1 MCGLKNPRSQ
11 AIYGLELSHKNMT
24 HPIRIMHFGDVHF
37 GVENYG
43 RFDPQ
48 TGLPSRLVD
57 FRNALL
63 QAIEIALEAGVELA
77 VFSGDAYKTRDPNQT
92 HQREF
97 AQCLAKL
104 TTAGVPVVLLAG
116 NHDIPN
122 TKGRANAIEI
132 FGALAGDNLKVFDT
146 PGRAV
151 VTTKQG
157 RPVQIV
163 AMPYLIKSLVLSRE
177 ENKDKGVQE
186 TTQLIV
192 DRYTSGIA
200 ALAAQCDPLLPTVL
214 MGHFSV
220 TNAKLSANQVG
231 YLTNEPE
238 VPLSALTQSPFDY
251 VALGHIHRYQDLNKG
266 KQPPVVYSGSIERI
280 DFGERAEEKGF
291 ALVDLAKGA
300 TEVRHVMV
308 KTRPFVEIEADVTT
322 AGDAPTE
329 AIVAAIRKQPI
340 DGAIVKVSYKIN
352 SEQQAAVRDTDIRAA
367 LAAAFLT
374 VSMHKEIVRDTD
386 AVRSKLL
393 TEALSPLE
401 ALAVYCDTRDT
412 LRPRKDE
419 LVARAEPLL
428 RELEAEEALK

>member
-1 MCGLKNPRSQ
+1 MLQ
-11 AIYGLELSHKNMT
+11 
-24 HPIRIMHFGDVHF
+24 PIRMMHFGDVHF

-104 TTAGVPVVLLAG
+104 TTADVPVVLLAG

-122 TKGRANAIEI
+122 MKGRANAIEI
-132 FGALAGDNLKVFDT
+132 FGALAGDKLRVFDA
-146 PGRAV
+146 PGRDV
-151 VTTKQG
+151 VTTKLG
-157 RPVQIV
+157 RTVQIV

-192 DRYTSGIA
+192 DRYTSAIA
-200 ALAAQCDPLLPTVL
+200 MLAAQCDPDLPTVL

-220 TNAKLSANQVG
+220 ANAKLSANQVG

-238 VPLSALTQSPFDY
+238 VPLSTLTQAPFDY

-280 DFGERAEEKGF
+280 DFGESAE
-291 ALVDLAKGA
+291 
-300 TEVRHVMV
+300 
-308 KTRPFVEIEADVTT
+308 
-322 AGDAPTE
+322 
-329 AIVAAIRKQPI
+329 
-340 DGAIVKVSYKIN
+340 
-352 SEQQAAVRDTDIRAA
+352 
-367 LAAAFLT
+367 
-374 VSMHKEIVRDTD
+374 
-386 AVRSKLL
+386 
-393 TEALSPLE
+393 
-401 ALAVYCDTRDT
+401 
-412 LRPRKDE
+412 
-419 LVARAEPLL
+419 
-428 RELEAEEALK
+428 

>member
-1 MCGLKNPRSQ
+1 
-11 AIYGLELSHKNMT
+11 
-24 HPIRIMHFGDVHF
+24 MHFGDVHF

-48 TGLPSRLVD
+48 TGLPSRLID

-63 QAIEIALEAGVELA
+63 QAIDIALEAGVELA

-104 TTAGVPVVLLAG
+104 TGAGVPVVLLAG

-132 FGALAGDNLKVFDT
+132 FGALAGDNLRVFDQ
-146 PGRAV
+146 PGLEV
-151 VTTKQG
+151 VSTKRGNQ
-157 RPVQIV
+157 VQIA

-192 DRYTSGIA
+192 DRYTQGINM
-200 ALAAQCDPLLPTVL
+200 LAARCDPNLPTIL

-238 VPLSALTQSPFDY
+238 VPLSALTQAPFDY

-266 KQPPVVYSGSIERI
+266 KQPPVVYSGSVERI
-280 DFGERAEEKGF
+280 DFGERAEDKGF

-300 TEVRHVMV
+300 AEVKHVVV
-308 KTRPFVEIEADVTT
+308 KTRPFVEIDVNATT
-322 AGDAPTE
+322 AGDDPTGT
-329 AIVAAIRKQPI
+329 IVAAIRKEKI
-340 DGAIVKVSYKIN
+340 DDAIVKVSYKIN
-352 SEQQAAVRDTDIRAA
+352 SEQQAAVCDADIRAA
-367 LAAAFLT
+367 LGAAFLT
-374 VSMHKEIVRDTD
+374 VSLHKEVVRDTD

-393 TEALSPLE
+393 TEALTPLE
-401 ALAVYCDTRDT
+401 ALAVYCDTRET
-412 LRPRKDE
+412 LRPRKGE
-419 LVARAEPLL
+419 LVTRAEPLL
-428 RELEAEEALK
+428 RELEAEESLK

>member
-1 MCGLKNPRSQ
+1 MPR
-11 AIYGLELSHKNMT
+11 
-24 HPIRIMHFGDVHF
+24 PIRLMHFGDVHF

-48 TGLPSRLVD
+48 TGLPSRLID

-63 QAIEIALEAGVELA
+63 QAIEIALDAGVELA
-77 VFSGDAYKTRDPNQT
+77 VFAGDAYKTRDPNQT

-97 AQCLAKL
+97 TQCLSKL
-104 TTAGVPVVLLAG
+104 TGAGIPVVLLAG

-132 FGALAGDNLKVFDT
+132 FGALSGGALRVFDQ
-146 PGRAV
+146 PGLAV
-151 VTTKQG
+151 VETKNG
-157 RPVQIV
+157 SQIQIA

-177 ENKDKGVQE
+177 EHKDKGVQE

-192 DRYTSGIA
+192 DRYTDGINS
-200 ALAAQCDPLLPTVL
+200 LAAACDPALPTVL

-220 TNAKLSANQVG
+220 ANAKLSANQAG

-238 VPLSALTQSPFDY
+238 VPLSALTQAPFDY

-266 KQPPVVYSGSIERI
+266 KQPPVVYSGSVERI
-280 DFGERAEEKGF
+280 DFGERVEEKGF
-291 ALVDLAKGA
+291 ALVDLAKGD
-300 TEVRHVMV
+300 TEVRHVTV
-308 KTRPFVEIEADVTT
+308 QTRPFVEIEANATD
-322 AGDAPTE
+322 AGDDPTGK
-329 AIVAAIRKQPI
+329 ILAAIKKH
-340 DGAIVKVSYKIN
+340 DVSNAIVKLSYKIK
-352 SEQQAAVRDTDIRAA
+352 SEQLPALREPEIRAA
-367 LAAAFLT
+367 LNGAFLV
-374 VSMHKEIVRDTD
+374 VSLHKEIIRDTD

-393 TEALSPLE
+393 TETLDPLG

-412 LRPRKDE
+412 LRDRKNE

-428 RELEAEEALK
+428 RELEAEESLK

>member
-1 MCGLKNPRSQ
+1 
-11 AIYGLELSHKNMT
+11 
-24 HPIRIMHFGDVHF
+24 MHFGDVHF

-57 FRNALL
+57 FRNALSE
-63 QAIEIALEAGVELA
+63 AIETALAAGVELA
-77 VFSGDAYKTRDPNQT
+77 VFAGDAYKTRDPNQT

-104 TTAGVPVVLLAG
+104 TRAGVPVVMLAG

-122 TKGRANAIEI
+122 TKGRANTIEI
-132 FGALAGDNLKVFDT
+132 FGELAGERLRVFDR
-146 PGRAV
+146 PDFAV
-151 VTTKQG
+151 VTTKSG
-157 RPVQIV
+157 RSVQIA

-177 ENKDKGVQE
+177 ENKDKGVRE

-192 DRYTSGIA
+192 DRYVAGIG
-200 ALAAQCDPLLPTVL
+200 ALAAQCDPDLPTVL

-220 TNAKLSANQVG
+220 ANAKLSANQVG

-238 VPLSALTQSPFDY
+238 VPLSALTQPPFDY

-266 KQPPVVYSGSIERI
+266 QQPPVVYSGSVERI
-280 DFGERAEEKGF
+280 DFGERSEEKGF
-291 ALVDLAKGA
+291 ALVDLAKGNS
-300 TEVRHVMV
+300 EVKHVV
-308 KTRPFVEIEADVTT
+308 VHTRPFVEIEADATE
-322 AGDAPTE
+322 AGDDPTG
-329 AIVAAIRKQPI
+329 AVLAAIKKHVI
-340 DGAIVKVSYKIN
+340 EDAIVKVSYKIK
-352 SEQQAAVRDTDIRAA
+352 SEQLPALREPEIRAA
-367 LAAAFLT
+367 LSASFLT
-374 VSMHKEIVRDTD
+374 VSLHKDVVRDTD

-393 TEALSPLE
+393 TEALDPLR
-401 ALAVYCDTRDT
+401 ALAVFCETRDT
-412 LRPRKDE
+412 LRPRADE

>member
-1 MCGLKNPRSQ
+1 MPQ
-11 AIYGLELSHKNMT
+11 
-24 HPIRIMHFGDVHF
+24 PIRLMHFGDVHF

-43 RFDPQ
+43 RFDPA
-48 TGLPSRLVD
+48 TGLPSRLID

-63 QAIEIALEAGVELA
+63 QAIDIALEAGVELA

-104 TTAGVPVVLLAG
+104 TGADVPVVLLAG

-132 FGALAGDNLKVFDT
+132 FGALAGDNLRVFDR
-146 PGRAV
+146 PSLEV
-151 VTTKQG
+151 VQTKHGSQ
-157 RPVQIV
+157 VQIA

-192 DRYTSGIA
+192 DRYTQGID
-200 ALAAQCDPLLPTVL
+200 ALAAQCNPDLPTVL

-238 VPLSALTQSPFDY
+238 VPLSTLTQAPFDY

-266 KQPPVVYSGSIERI
+266 KQPPVVYSGSVERI
-280 DFGERAEEKGF
+280 DFGERSEDKGF

-300 TEVRHVMV
+300 TEVKHVVV
-308 KTRPFVEIEADVTT
+308 KTRPFVEINVDATGS
-322 AGDAPTE
+322 GDDPTG
-329 AIVAAIRKQPI
+329 AIVAEIRKEKI
-340 DGAIVKVSYKIN
+340 DDAIVKVSYKIN
-352 SEQQAAVRDTDIRAA
+352 SEQQAAVRDADIRAA
-367 LAAAFLT
+367 LGAAFLT
-374 VSMHKEIVRDTD
+374 VSLSKDIVRDTD

-401 ALAVYCDTRDT
+401 ALAVYCGTRET
-412 LRPRKDE
+412 LRPRTDE

>member
-1 MCGLKNPRSQ
+1 
-11 AIYGLELSHKNMT
+11 
-24 HPIRIMHFGDVHF
+24 MHFGDVHF

-57 FRNALL
+57 FRQALL
-63 QAIEIALEAGVELA
+63 QAIQIALDAGVELA
-77 VFSGDAYKTRDPNQT
+77 VFAGDAYKTRDPNQT

-97 AQCLAKL
+97 AQCLSRL
-104 TTAGVPVVLLAG
+104 TGAGVPVVLLAG

-132 FGALAGDNLKVFDT
+132 FGAFSGDMLRVFDK
-146 PGRAV
+146 PDHAV
-151 VTTKQG
+151 VETKNGSQ
-157 RPVQIV
+157 VQIA

-177 ENKDKGVQE
+177 EHKDKGVQE

-192 DRYTSGIA
+192 DRYVSGINS
-200 ALAAQCDPLLPTVL
+200 LAAACDPALPTIL

-238 VPLSALTQSPFDY
+238 VPLSALTQAPFDY

-266 KQPPVVYSGSIERI
+266 KQPPVVYSGSVERI

-291 ALVDLAKGA
+291 ALVDLAKGD
-300 TEVRHVMV
+300 TEVTHVTV
-308 KTRPFVEIEADVTT
+308 KTRPFVEIEADATE

-329 AIVAAIRKQPI
+329 KVLAAIKKQSVVN
-340 DGAIVKVSYKIN
+340 AIVKLSYKIK
-352 SEQQAAVRDTDIRAA
+352 SEQLPALREPEIRAA
-367 LAAAFLT
+367 LNDAFLV
-374 VSMHKEIVRDTD
+374 VSLHKEIARDTD

-393 TEALSPLE
+393 TETLDPLG

-412 LRPRKDE
+412 LRSRKDE

>member
-1 MCGLKNPRSQ
+1 
-11 AIYGLELSHKNMT
+11 
-24 HPIRIMHFGDVHF
+24 MHFGDVHF

-43 RFDPQ
+43 RFDPA
-48 TGLPSRLVD
+48 TGLPSRLID

-63 QAIEIALEAGVELA
+63 EAIEIALDAGVELA
-77 VFSGDAYKTRDPNQT
+77 VFAGDAYKTRDPNQT

-97 AQCLAKL
+97 ASCLAKL
-104 TTAGVPVVLLAG
+104 TAAGVPVVLLAG

-132 FGALAGDNLKVFDT
+132 FGALSGEMLTVFDT
-146 PGRAV
+146 PGLKV
-151 VTTKQG
+151 VPTKRGSQ
-157 RPVQIV
+157 VQIV
-163 AMPYLIKSLVLSRE
+163 GMPYLIKSLVLSRE

-192 DRYTSGIA
+192 DRYTSAIA
-200 ALAAQCDPLLPTVL
+200 MLAAQCDPTLPTIL

-238 VPLSALTQSPFDY
+238 VPLSALTIEPFDY

-266 KQPPVVYSGSIERI
+266 KQPPVVYCGSVERI
-280 DFGERAEEKGF
+280 DFGERSEDKGF
-291 ALVDLAKGA
+291 ALVDLLKGE
-300 TEVRHVMV
+300 TEVKHVAV
-308 KTRPFVEIEADVTT
+308 KTRPFVEIEVNATD
-322 AGDAPTE
+322 AGDDPTG
-329 AIVAAIRKQPI
+329 AILAAIRKEKI

-352 SEQQAAVRDTDIRAA
+352 SEQSAGVRDADIRAA
-367 LAAAFLT
+367 LGAAFLT
-374 VSMHKEIVRDTD
+374 VSLHKEIVRDTD

-401 ALAVYCDTRDT
+401 ALALYCGTRDT

>member
-1 MCGLKNPRSQ
+1 MP
-11 AIYGLELSHKNMT
+11 I
-24 HPIRIMHFGDVHF
+24 PIRLMHFGDVHF

-57 FRNALL
+57 FRNALSE
-63 QAIEIALEAGVELA
+63 AIETALAADIELA
-77 VFSGDAYKTRDPNQT
+77 VFAGDAYKTRDPNQT

-104 TTAGVPVVLLAG
+104 TRAGVPVVMLAG

-132 FGALAGDNLKVFDT
+132 FGELAGEKLRVFDR
-146 PGRAV
+146 PDLAV
-151 VTTKQG
+151 VATKSG
-157 RPVQIV
+157 RQVQIA

-177 ENKDKGVQE
+177 ENKDKGVRE

-192 DRYTSGIA
+192 DRYVAGIG
-200 ALAAQCDPLLPTVL
+200 ALAAQCDPDLPTVL

-220 TNAKLSANQVG
+220 ANARLSANQVG

-238 VPLSALTQSPFDY
+238 VPLSALTQPPFDY

-266 KQPPVVYSGSIERI
+266 QQPPVVYSGSVERI
-280 DFGERAEEKGF
+280 DFGERSEEKGF
-291 ALVDLAKGA
+291 ALVDLAKGNS
-300 TEVRHVMV
+300 EVKHVV
-308 KTRPFVEIEADVTT
+308 VHTRPFVEIEADATE
-322 AGDAPTE
+322 AGDDPTG
-329 AIVAAIRKQPI
+329 AVLAAIKKHVI
-340 DGAIVKVSYKIN
+340 EDAIVKVSYKIK
-352 SEQQAAVRDTDIRAA
+352 SEQLPALREPEIRAA
-367 LAAAFLT
+367 LNASFLT
-374 VSMHKEIVRDTD
+374 VSLHKDVVRDTD

-393 TEALSPLE
+393 TEALDPLR
-401 ALAVYCDTRDT
+401 ALAVFCETRDT
-412 LRPRKDE
+412 LRPRADE
-419 LVARAEPLL
+419 LFARAEPLL

>member
-1 MCGLKNPRSQ
+1 MPQ
-11 AIYGLELSHKNMT
+11 
-24 HPIRIMHFGDVHF
+24 PIRLMHFGDVHF

-57 FRNALL
+57 FRNALN
-63 QAIEIALEAGVELA
+63 QSIDIALEAGVELA

-97 AQCLAKL
+97 ALCLARL
-104 TTAGVPVVLLAG
+104 TAADVPVVLLAG

-132 FGALAGDNLKVFDT
+132 FGALSGDNLHVFDT
-146 PGRAV
+146 PG
-151 VTTKQG
+151 TKIISTKQG
-157 RPVQIV
+157 RAVQV
-163 AMPYLIKSLVLSRE
+163 AAMPYLIKSLVLSRE

-192 DRYTSGIA
+192 DRYTAGID
-200 ALAAQCDPLLPTVL
+200 ALAARCDPALPTVL

-238 VPLSALTQSPFDY
+238 VPLSALTQAPFDY
-251 VALGHIHRYQDLNKG
+251 VALGHIHRFQDLNKG
-266 KQPPVVYSGSIERI
+266 QQPPVVYCGSVERI
-280 DFGERAEEKGF
+280 DFGERAEDKGF
-291 ALVDLAKGA
+291 ALVDLTKGFA
-300 TEVRHVMV
+300 EVRHVPV
-308 KTRPFVEIEADVTT
+308 KTRPFVEINVSATE
-322 AGDAPTE
+322 AGDKPTE
-329 AIVAAIRKQPI
+329 AIIAAIRKENI
-340 DGAIVKVSYKIN
+340 DDAIVKVSYKIN
-352 SEQQAAVRDTDIRAA
+352 SEQQAAVRDADIRAA
-367 LAAAFLT
+367 LGAAFLT
-374 VSMHKEIVRDTD
+374 VSLSKDVVRDTD

-412 LRPRKDE
+412 LRPRKEE

-428 RELEAEEALK
+428 RDLEAEEALK

>member
-1 MCGLKNPRSQ
+1 MPQL
-11 AIYGLELSHKNMT
+11 
-24 HPIRIMHFGDVHF
+24 IRIMHFGDVHF

-48 TGLPSRLVD
+48 TGLPSRLID

-104 TTAGVPVVLLAG
+104 TGAGVPVVLLAG

-132 FGALAGDNLKVFDT
+132 FGALAGDKLHVFDT
-146 PGRAV
+146 PGKTV

-157 RPVQIV
+157 RQVQIA

-192 DRYTSGIA
+192 DRYTLGIDT
-200 ALAAQCDPLLPTVL
+200 LAAACDPDLPTIF

-238 VPLSALTQSPFDY
+238 VPLSALIQAPFDY

-280 DFGERAEEKGF
+280 DFGERAEDKGF
-291 ALVDLAKGA
+291 ALVDLVKGA
-300 TEVRHVMV
+300 TEVKHVVV
-308 KTRPFVEIEADVTT
+308 KTRPFVEIDVDATA
-322 AGDAPTE
+322 AGDDPTG
-329 AIVAAIRKQPI
+329 AVVTAIRKQSI
-340 DGAIVKVSYKIN
+340 DEAIVKVSYKIN
-352 SEQQAAVRDTDIRAA
+352 SEQQAAVRDADIRAA
-367 LAAAFLT
+367 LGAAFLT
-374 VSMHKEIVRDTD
+374 VSLHKEIVRDTD

-401 ALAVYCDTRDT
+401 ALAVYCGTRDT
-412 LRPRKDE
+412 LRPRTDE
-419 LVARAEPLL
+419 LVTRAEPLL
-428 RELEAEEALK
+428 RELETEEALK

>member
-1 MCGLKNPRSQ
+1 MPK
-11 AIYGLELSHKNMT
+11 
-24 HPIRIMHFGDVHF
+24 PIRLMHFGDVHF

-43 RFDPQ
+43 RFDPH

-57 FRNALL
+57 FRDALL
-63 QAIEIALEAGVELA
+63 QAIDVALEAGIELA
-77 VFSGDAYKTRDPNQT
+77 VFAGDAYKTRDPNQT

-97 AQCLAKL
+97 AQCLSRL
-104 TTAGVPVVLLAG
+104 TRAGIPIVMLAG

-132 FGALAGDNLKVFDT
+132 FGALSGDNLHVFDT
-146 PGRAV
+146 PSLKV
-151 VTTKQG
+151 VETKSG
-157 RPVQIV
+157 ARVQIA

-192 DRYTSGIA
+192 DRYAAGIHT
-200 ALAAQCDPLLPTVL
+200 LAAQCDPDLPTIL

-220 TNAKLSANQVG
+220 ANAKLSANQVG

-238 VPLSALTQSPFDY
+238 VPLSVLTQPAFHY

-266 KQPPVVYSGSIERI
+266 QQPPVVYSGSIERI
-280 DFGERAEEKGF
+280 DFGERSEEKGF

-300 TEVRHVMV
+300 SEVKHVTV
-308 KTRPFVEIEADVTT
+308 KTRPFVEIDVDATD
-322 AGDAPTE
+322 AGENPTE
-329 AIVAAIRKQPI
+329 KILAAIKKQPI
-340 DGAIVKVSYKIN
+340 DDAIVKVSYKIN
-352 SEQQAAVRDTDIRAA
+352 SEQQAALREPEIRAA
-367 LAAAFLT
+367 LNASFLT
-374 VSMHKEIVRDTD
+374 VSLHKEIVRDTD

-393 TEALSPLE
+393 TEALDPLR
-401 ALAVYCDTRDT
+401 ALEVYCETRET
-412 LRPRKDE
+412 LRTRKE
-419 LVARAEPLL
+419 EMVAHAEPLL